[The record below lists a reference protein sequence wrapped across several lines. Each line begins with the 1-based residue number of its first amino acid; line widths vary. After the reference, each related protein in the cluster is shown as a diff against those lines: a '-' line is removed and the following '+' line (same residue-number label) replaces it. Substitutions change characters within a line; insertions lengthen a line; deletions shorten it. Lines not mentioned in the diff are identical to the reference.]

1 MWGFFLSKWKKKYF
15 MLQSNM
21 RFWGLGGAG
30 AGGVEVGEA
39 SHLSTSAGSLLT
51 RASKLNN
58 LNYLP
63 GVPQSEMIPL
73 DGNHISALE
82 TNCWWVSEGE
92 YKDGESVNSLPSS
105 HAYSRITP

>member
-1 MWGFFLSKWKKKYF
+1 MCFFILSKLKKNTSCYNRTWDF
-15 MLQSNM
+15 GG
-21 RFWGLGGAG
+21 WGGAG

-58 LNYLP
+58 LNYLLE
-63 GVPQSEMIPL
+63 VPQSEMIPL

-82 TNCWWVSEGE
+82 TNRWWVSEGE
-92 YKDGESVNSLPSS
+92 
-105 HAYSRITP
+105 

>member
-1 MWGFFLSKWKKKYF
+1 MFFFFLWVNKKKKTTSCYNQTWDF
-15 MLQSNM
+15 GG
-21 RFWGLGGAG
+21 WGGAG

-82 TNCWWVSEGE
+82 MNRWWISEGE
-92 YKDGESVNSLPSS
+92 
-105 HAYSRITP
+105 